1 MLSRFLILSC
11 LAVTLV
17 WAGPAEPVR
26 KPLTAA
32 VLDLQAR
39 GVKVEEAQVLSDRFR
54 VELFQLKNFRLLERE
69 KVDEILKEQG
79 FQKSGACEQSECAV
93 EVGKLLGVNRM
104 IIGTVS
110 HIGTT
115 WTVTARVVNVE
126 TGEILQ
132 TAVQDQK
139 GEIDALLQPGM
150 ADLAER
156 LMESTEESGAE
167 TASVAK
173 PAGSTSKPSKTP
185 KAGES
190 VIPMPDFSRPFKQ
203 MGKSDGRTSSV
214 FQLGLVPG
222 LQLVEEG
229 HTVNGIA
236 VSLPWSRSANINGL
250 QAGVVNQVGQRMD
263 GIQAGVVNLGETV
276 SFLQAGT
283 VNQARSL
290 SGFQVGTLNLSE
302 DTKGLQVGLLNYSRN
317 LRGVQVGFINIATK
331 GGLLPIMP
339 FVNLSATR

>member
-1 MLSRFLILSC
+1 MRSWFFLALC
-11 LAVTLV
+11 LAALPS
-17 WAGPAEPVR
+17 WAAPADSAR

-54 VELFQLKNFRLLERE
+54 VELFLLKAFRLLERE

-139 GEIDALLQPGM
+139 GEIDALLRPGM
-150 ADLAER
+150 ADLAAR
-156 LMESTEESGAE
+156 LLESAREEESVRPTTAASS
-167 TASVAK
+167 TASAAK
-173 PAGSTSKPSKTP
+173 TKPT

-190 VIPMPDFSRPFKQ
+190 VIPMPDFSRPWKQ
-203 MGKSDGRTSSV
+203 MAKADGQNSTSV
-214 FQLGLVPG
+214 QIGLVPG
-222 LQLVEEG
+222 AQLADEG
-229 HTVNGIA
+229 FTINGIA
-236 VSLPWSRSANINGL
+236 LSLPWSRNAHINGV
-250 QAGVVNQVGQRMD
+250 QVGIVNQVSQRLD
-263 GIQAGVVNLGETV
+263 GVQAGVVNLGETV
-276 SFLQAGT
+276 GFLQVGT

-290 SGFQVGTLNLSE
+290 NGFQVGTVNLSE
-302 DTKGLQVGLLNYSRN
+302 NTKGLQVGLFNYSRSLN
-317 LRGVQVGFINIATK
+317 GVQVGFLNVATK
-331 GGLLPIMP
+331 GGLFPIMP
-339 FVNLSATR
+339 LVNLSSTR